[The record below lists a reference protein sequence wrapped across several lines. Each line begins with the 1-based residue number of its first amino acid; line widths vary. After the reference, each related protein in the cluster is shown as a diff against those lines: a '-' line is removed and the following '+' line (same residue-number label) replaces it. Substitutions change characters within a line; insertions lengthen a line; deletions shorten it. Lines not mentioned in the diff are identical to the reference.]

1 MVPEIHDTDD
11 VDITLCPIC
20 GESLRVS
27 AASWHVDTCLLRSDI
42 LKRKR
47 QQGTTARQN
56 SFRQTDI
63 ARLPRR
69 NHTLDVTQLPLP
81 QPSLIFPIP
90 PPPARLPIALCGEN
104 WRLPTTLQ
112 DGFKTPVQRTLK
124 GSNCNTVDCDLTY
137 HSSVNELERIVVPLR
152 GREKR
157 GLNVAPVPKSGTVVV
172 VTREENEADPR
183 AIVCTVSS
191 TGDNTDKNFLGYV
204 PRQVSTHLSPVL
216 DAGLITVS
224 ATVFCSQREQ
234 LVETGKES
242 GGLASEIAVE
252 LSLEEY
258 GAESHGQIASVWCA
272 ASDAARDVRIGLR
285 EVLRQ
290 RFWTAFD
297 RIERDL
303 LTSPEIAVLST
314 LRRCSAP
321 AQALTFR
328 LLQRKSGWFCVST
341 LKYDEV
347 ANVKEACAELVTC
360 CVALSDE
367 NPKVLEE
374 CADVED
380 RLRALSREELTN
392 FARFFGILGH
402 HGSRKQLTAAI
413 ISEIGNSTEKFLH
426 AWCMVHHDRPAIIRL
441 NPVLLHAFKVVLFL
455 TFLRP
460 CDLNALIMEDI
471 GVTRYPLAVAL
482 STAAGTAEEQKKIM
496 DVLGRGMNRV
506 FSTRESLDEYLN
518 LVERAAEV
526 DATFDAGDDA
536 AALKLLATILNPF
549 LESEKSSLPTAR
561 TCFLRRFEPAWV
573 RARMATLGA
582 TLLERDGRYAEA
594 TKIYFSL
601 LSAPHYPEQRGVW
614 YVRACTNLSRH
625 LGRGNDAVLVCEAG
639 LKDPW
644 VRSGERLGLQR
655 RALRLAR
662 QFKRWGLL
670 GARWRLDVEWE
681 APVDVIRA
689 RALNTN
695 APDKNR
701 YCTILD
707 DGDATVSVESLAM
720 EHYAD
725 TENWRGLH
733 SETRVWTTLFV
744 LLFADAIFLPIPGV
758 FQSQFQIAPLDFG
771 TDSFV
776 AKRFPAIADRL
787 ELIRKGHG
795 KGIVRTT
802 WHKFYGCALQG
813 VSWILLSLDDL
824 CDIVDGLGGSSLA
837 DIMGLLAEDFSSW
850 SSGAPDLLLWQRRS
864 NSVIHVKAVEV
875 KSANDRLSDQQRAW
889 LLALRDAGVSVA
901 VCRVSSHPGT

>member
-1 MVPEIHDTDD
+1 VPKIHDNDD
-11 VDITLCPIC
+11 VDITSCPVC
-20 GESLRVS
+20 GDTLRVS

-47 QQGTTARQN
+47 PQGTTARQN

-63 ARLPRR
+63 AQLPRR
-69 NHTLDVTQLPLP
+69 NHTLAVTQLPLP
-81 QPSLIFPIP
+81 RPSLIFPIP

-104 WRLPTTLQ
+104 WRLPTTFQ
-112 DGFKTPVQRTLK
+112 DGFETPVHRTLK
-124 GSNCNTVDCDLTY
+124 SSNCNTVGYDMPH

-157 GLNVAPVPKSGTVVV
+157 GSKVAPVPESGTVVV

-191 TGDNTDKNFLGYV
+191 SGDDTDKSFLGYV
-204 PRQVSTHLSPVL
+204 PRQVSAHLSPVL

-234 LVETGKES
+234 LVETGKA
-242 GGLASEIAVE
+242 GGRLASEIAVE

-258 GAESHGQIASVWCA
+258 GAESYDQIASAWCA
-272 ASDAARDVRIGLR
+272 ASDAAKDVRVGLR

-297 RIERDL
+297 RVQSDL
-303 LTSPEIAVLST
+303 LTSTEIAMLST

-328 LLQRKSGWFCVST
+328 LLQRKSGWFRVPM

-347 ANVKEACAELVTC
+347 ENVKEACAELVTC
-360 CVALSDE
+360 GVALSGE

-392 FARFFGILGH
+392 FARSFDILGH

-413 ISEIGNSTEKFLH
+413 ISDVGSRTEKFLH
-426 AWCMVHHDRPAIIRL
+426 AWCMVYHDRPAIIRL
-441 NPVLLHAFKVVLFL
+441 NPVLWHAFKVVLFL

-482 STAAGTAEEQKKIM
+482 STAAGTAEEQKKKN
-496 DVLGRGMNRV
+496 DLLGRGVNGV

-526 DATFDAGDDA
+526 DAAYDGGDDA
-536 AALKLLATILNPF
+536 VALELLATILNPF
-549 LESEKSSLPTAR
+549 LDGEKSSLPAAR

-582 TLLERDGRYAEA
+582 TLLERNGRYAEA

-601 LSAPHYPEQRGVW
+601 LSAPHYPEKRGVW

-625 LGRGNDAVLVCEAG
+625 LSRGNDAVLVCEAG

-681 APVDVIRA
+681 APIDMIRA
-689 RALNTN
+689 TALNAN

-707 DGDATVSVESLAM
+707 NGDATVSVECLAM

-725 TENWRGLH
+725 TENWRGVH

-744 LLFADAIFLPIPGV
+744 LLFADVILLPIPGV

-776 AKRFPAIADRL
+776 AKRLPAIADRL
-787 ELIRKGHG
+787 ALIRKGDG
-795 KGIVRTT
+795 KGIVRTM
-802 WHKFYGCALQG
+802 WHKFYGCAIQG
-813 VSWILLSLDDL
+813 VSWILLSLVDL
-824 CDIVDGLGGSSLA
+824 CDIVDGLGGTSLA

-850 SSGAPDLLLWQRRS
+850 SSGAPDLLLWQRRA
-864 NSVIHVKAVEV
+864 NSAIYVKAVEV

-901 VCRVSSHPGT
+901 VCRVDKHPGT